1 MANLWKKFYA
11 MLATFLVCI
20 CMPGNSITSDCI
32 AQEIRQFK
40 ILSYNVHHCRGL
52 DEKIDLPRIAKII
65 KDCDPDFVA
74 LQEIDN
80 KTRRCG
86 GVDQAAE
93 LGRLTGLHAQFFKA
107 IDFDG
112 GQYGQAIL
120 SRHQAKNS
128 STLVLPNLAGREQR
142 IVGMSEYEWT
152 GGMKI
157 QFCTV
162 HLDHAHDALR
172 LQQADKLNEHFSKNE
187 VCTIVAGD
195 FNARTDSK
203 VMQRIAESWTIAGA
217 DQSLATFPA
226 ERPTSQIDYIVVRPK
241 GRFQTPSVEVLDQPL
256 ASDHRPIFAN
266 LRFE

>member
-1 MANLWKKFYA
+1 MTNRSPNP
-11 MLATFLVCI
+11 LVIFCAI
-20 CMPGNSITSDCI
+20 LLLTCVAKDCF
-32 AQEIRQFK
+32 AQEIHQLK

-120 SRHQAKNS
+120 SRNQAKSS

-142 IVGMSEYEWT
+142 IVGIAEYESNSGT
-152 GGMKI
+152 KI

-172 LQQADKLNEHFSKNE
+172 LQQADKLNEHFSKSG
-187 VCTIVAGD
+187 VSTIIAGD
-195 FNARTDSK
+195 FNARTDST
-203 VMQRIAESWTIAGA
+203 VMQRIGELWTNANT
-217 DQSLATFPA
+217 DQPLATFPA
-226 ERPTSQIDYIVVRPK
+226 ERPTSQIDFIVFRPK
-241 GRFQTPSVEVLDQPL
+241 GTFQTQSVEVLDQPM
-256 ASDHRPIFAN
+256 ASDHRPIFAK
-266 LRFE
+266 LRLE